1 MIWRRRRILEKPDKT
16 YGDRPCRVGEEATAA
31 CCWWCCCCCCW
42 AAAAAWA
49 NAAFIDEVRETWCCP
64 PTCPPTE
71 TATLHGIPLLP
82 PAAFPA
88 KTRFR
93 WCELASAAATARGYP
108 ARRAVRAAEA
118 AAAACWLALAAVR
131 PETPRVGESMAV
143 VGLASKGGGVGGGG
157 VVLGF
162 GEINLASWQRG
173 WEVAVFL

>member
-1 MIWRRRRILEKPDKT
+1 MTDHAELVRR
-16 YGDRPCRVGEEATAA
+16 
-31 CCWWCCCCCCW
+31 
-42 AAAAAWA
+42 
-49 NAAFIDEVRETWCCP
+49 
-64 PTCPPTE
+64 
-71 TATLHGIPLLP
+71 PLLP
-82 PAAFPA
+82 VV
-88 KTRFR
+88 RFR

-162 GEINLASWQRG
+162 GEINLASRQRG
-173 WEVAVFL
+173 